1 MQLHVDL
8 FQSLDISFEVLD
20 TFVKLTLTL
29 LQSLDHIFDL
39 VVSAAGVELQL
50 QFVDGLLVLDL
61 VVEQL
66 LDLAH
71 AVADDQLQLPLLQS
85 EHLGVPVAV
94 AAVALFPFVRLLRGR
109 ADRIRL
115 SLLLT
120 TRIA

>member
-29 LQSLDHIFDL
+29 LQSLGHIFDL
-39 VVSAAGVELQL
+39 VVGAAGVELQL

-71 AVADDQLQLPLLQS
+71 AVADDQLQLPLL
-85 EHLGVPVAV
+85 
-94 AAVALFPFVRLLRGR
+94 
-109 ADRIRL
+109 
-115 SLLLT
+115 
-120 TRIA
+120 